1 MNFEKKM
8 KKKKRCVLLFSII
21 PKKKKTGKIY
31 PKIFCRQKRGSND
44 KGKQKETL

>member
-8 KKKKRCVLLFSII
+8 KKRRDAFYYFQSFL
-21 PKKKKTGKIY
+21 KKKTGKIY

-44 KGKQKETL
+44 KGKKKETL